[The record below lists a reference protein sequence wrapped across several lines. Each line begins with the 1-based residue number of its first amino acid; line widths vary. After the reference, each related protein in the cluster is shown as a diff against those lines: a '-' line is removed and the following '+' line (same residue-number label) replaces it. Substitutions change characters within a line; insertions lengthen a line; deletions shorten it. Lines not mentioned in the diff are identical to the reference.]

1 MKQSL
6 VRAVNNSKSHTPLID
21 RLFPQN
27 IIQLQKE
34 SEYKREE
41 SSMFQGNPLLQ

>member
-27 IIQLQKE
+27 IIQLQE